1 MSGKIKKLEVTEE
14 ELALLQCAIVHCDMF
29 WQKKKNGKGY
39 VVKDRAVQVLL
50 DKIVEPQEKRG

>member
-1 MSGKIKKLEVTEE
+1 MSGKVKKLEVSEE

-39 VVKDRAVQVLL
+39 VVKDHAVQVLL
-50 DKIVEPQEKRG
+50 DKIVELQEG

>member
-1 MSGKIKKLEVTEE
+1 LSGKIKKLEVTEE

-29 WQKKKNGKGY
+29 WQKKKNGNAY

-50 DKIVEPQEKRG
+50 NKIVELQEKRG